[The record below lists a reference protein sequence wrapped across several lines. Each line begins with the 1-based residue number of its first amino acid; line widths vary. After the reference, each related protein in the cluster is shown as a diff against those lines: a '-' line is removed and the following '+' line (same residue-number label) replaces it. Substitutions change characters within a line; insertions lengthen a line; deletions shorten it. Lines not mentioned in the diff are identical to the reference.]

1 VANFLVRNVNEG
13 ARILEPSG
21 KTKINEM
28 DKAIGGALPDK
39 NIVGF
44 DIAVNNVSRV
54 DKFQKEKLVLEFR
67 ECIYNNKTQ

>member
-1 VANFLVRNVNEG
+1 VRNVNEG
-13 ARILEPSG
+13 ARIAEPSG
-21 KTKINEM
+21 ETKIDEM

-39 NIVGF
+39 NIVRF

-67 ECIYNNKTQ
+67 KCIYNNKT